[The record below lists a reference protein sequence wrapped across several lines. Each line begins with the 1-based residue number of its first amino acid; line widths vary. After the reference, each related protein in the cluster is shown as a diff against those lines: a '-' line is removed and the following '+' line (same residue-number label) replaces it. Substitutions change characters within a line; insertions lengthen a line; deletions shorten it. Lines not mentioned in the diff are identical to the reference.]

1 MFTQACEPTTRKG
14 TGAYQIE
21 REFEFGLSLG
31 DLWFWHPVCFSFFKD
46 RAGFGLFRDWCWI
59 AFHNRRHYAML
70 IFLLQQTTDQ
80 LRGFVKEIMHPDKHL
95 WLRVWIQ
102 IVKWDVLKV
111 QWQPKLLHLFLN
123 KLSGWSCSFSKW
135 HLFLDRCS
143 NEED

>member
-14 TGAYQIE
+14 TGAHQIE
-21 REFEFGLSLG
+21 REFESLSLG
-31 DLWFWHPVCFSFFKD
+31 WVWGTC
-46 RAGFGLFRDWCWI
+46 GFGTQFVSLFLRTVLALACLETGAELHSTTD
-59 AFHNRRHYAML
+59 AML
-70 IFLLQQTTDQ
+70 IFLLQQTTYQ

-95 WLRVWIQ
+95 WLRVWTQ